1 MIKVNGELKN
11 LDSIS
16 LLDYLNNNGYNVK
29 VVAVELNGEIIKK
42 SEYVNTCVH
51 DGDSVEIVSF
61 VGGG

>member
-42 SEYVNTCVH
+42 SEYVNTCLH
-51 DGDSVEIVSF
+51 DEDSVEIVSF

>member
-42 SEYVNTCVH
+42 SEYVNACTTGTVWK
-51 DGDSVEIVSF
+51 
-61 VGGG
+61 